1 MKNINHYSEE
11 DFQNY
16 FDKTFTGDIKSFEQH
31 LEECEFCSDTFNSY
45 SRVWSF
51 AKKEM
56 KSEKLRIDLASVVA
70 VRIFE
75 KKNRKSFLDQFLYG
89 LLCCLAICCFYL
101 IIKNLYATSI
111 SPVLVF
117 LIIPLFLNF
126 LMSYKE
132 ATILNRKYEGY

>member
-16 FDKTFTGDIKSFEQH
+16 FDKTFTGDVKSFEQH
-31 LEECEFCSDTFNSY
+31 LEECEFCSDTFHSY

-75 KKNRKSFLDQFLYG
+75 KKSL
-89 LLCCLAICCFYL
+89 
-101 IIKNLYATSI
+101 
-111 SPVLVF
+111 
-117 LIIPLFLNF
+117 
-126 LMSYKE
+126 
-132 ATILNRKYEGY
+132 